1 MPNGMYGRRRCC
13 EAADGTQ
20 RQVGRGRWALVEPLV
35 LAGLAS
41 SSRHGYELAQTIEE
55 MTGGLLGV
63 DLGGLYRTLRR
74 LEAEGLVVSEWE
86 QADAGPQRRRYSIT
100 ADGVAV
106 LQHWREHLAASR
118 DLFARAVDAI
128 DAAVAGVCGADRQDG
143 RSS

>member
-1 MPNGMYGRRRCC
+1 MPNGFPLGRRCC

-41 SSRHGYELAQTIEE
+41 SSRHGYELAQVIEE
-55 MTGGLLGV
+55 MTGGTLAV

-74 LEAEGLVVSEWE
+74 LEAEGLVTSEWE
-86 QADAGPQRRRYSIT
+86 DTEAGPQRRRYTIT

-106 LQHWREHLAASR
+106 LQHWRGHLAASR

-128 DAAVAGVCGADRQDG
+128 DAALPQDEQ
-143 RSS
+143 

>member
-1 MPNGMYGRRRCC
+1 MPKGFPHGRRCC

-20 RQVGRGRWALVEPLV
+20 RHVGRGRWALVEPLV

-41 SSRHGYELAQTIEE
+41 SPRHGYELAQVIEK
-55 MTGGLLGV
+55 MTDGLLAV

-74 LEAEGLVVSEWE
+74 LETEGLVISEWE
-86 QADAGPQRRRYSIT
+86 EADAGPQRRRYTIT

-106 LQHWREHLAASR
+106 LRHWREHLAASR

-128 DAAVAGVCGADRQDG
+128 DASTPQVE
-143 RSS
+143 